1 MKYIGLLIIVS
12 SIFILLLNFEYN
24 KEIQNQNEDRVDNYL
39 KVTSNIETSDK
50 SSTPESVTTP
60 ITSTFNYS
68 GILEIPKIN
77 LKAGF
82 ANSDDNFTIINYAIG
97 ADPNSVYP
105 SEQGNFIL
113 YAHSGNS
120 SIAYFKNLNKVSL
133 NDDIYV
139 YVDGVK
145 YHYQIVE
152 MYNVEKI
159 GTVNVLASETEKYIT
174 LITCSRTNKN
184 QQLIVIGKYVNKELY

>member
-1 MKYIGLLIIVS
+1 MKYIELLIIAS

-97 ADPNSVYP
+97 ADPNSIYL

>member
-82 ANSDDNFTIINYAIG
+82 ANSDDKFTIINYFKLLAISQNIETSSCS
-97 ADPNSVYP
+97 ARTDKSK
-105 SEQGNFIL
+105 L
-113 YAHSGNS
+113 Y
-120 SIAYFKNLNKVSL
+120 LL
-133 NDDIYV
+133 
-139 YVDGVK
+139 
-145 YHYQIVE
+145 
-152 MYNVEKI
+152 
-159 GTVNVLASETEKYIT
+159 
-174 LITCSRTNKN
+174 RTF
-184 QQLIVIGKYVNKELY
+184 

>member
-1 MKYIGLLIIVS
+1 MKYIGLLIIAS

-39 KVTSNIETSDK
+39 KITSNIETSDK
-50 SSTPESVTTP
+50 FSTSESVTVP

-97 ADPNSVYP
+97 VDPNSVYP

-152 MYNVEKI
+152 MYNVEKT

>member
-68 GILEIPKIN
+68 GILEISKIN

-97 ADPNSVYP
+97 VDPNSVYP

>member
-97 ADPNSVYP
+97 VDPNSVYP
-105 SEQGNFIL
+105 PEQGNFIL

>member
-97 ADPNSVYP
+97 VDPNSVYP
-105 SEQGNFIL
+105 PEQGNFIL

-139 YVDGVK
+139 YIEGVK
-145 YHYQIVE
+145 YHYQIKDIYEVKK
-152 MYNVEKI
+152 V
-159 GTVNVLASETEKYIT
+159 GTVNVLSSETEKYIT
-174 LITCSRTNKN
+174 LITCSRTDKN
-184 QQLIVIGKYVNKELY
+184 QQLIVIGKYVNEEPY